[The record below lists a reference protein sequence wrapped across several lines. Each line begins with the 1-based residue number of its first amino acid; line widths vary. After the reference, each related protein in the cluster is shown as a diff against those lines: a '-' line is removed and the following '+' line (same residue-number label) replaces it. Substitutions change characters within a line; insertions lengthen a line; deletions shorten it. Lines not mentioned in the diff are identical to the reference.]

1 MTPPSLLYVIKQ
13 LELAVRAQLEGL
25 VRPAALTVKQYTAL
39 TVLERHPDMTSA
51 ELARYSFVTSQSMAD
66 MIAPLLSRELIDRRP
81 DPADRRRLVLTL
93 TAKGRRL
100 LKTYE
105 PKVAALE
112 QDMVRSLSA
121 SQIDDLAHLLLA
133 CRRALRDDGHH

>member
-1 MTPPSLLYVIKQ
+1 MTNLLYVIKQ
-13 LELAVRAQLEGL
+13 LELAVRAQLDEL
-25 VRPAALTVKQYTAL
+25 VRPAALTVNQYTAL

-51 ELARYSFVTSQSMAD
+51 QLARYSFVTSQSMAD

-100 LKTYE
+100 LRTYE
-105 PKVAALE
+105 PQVAALE
-112 QDMVRSLSA
+112 ENMVRSLSA
-121 SQIDDLAHLLLA
+121 GQVDDLTHLLVA